1 MASISS
7 LGVGSGLDLSSI
19 LDSLTAAQKA
29 TLTPISNQQSSFTA
43 KLSAYGTL
51 KSALTTF
58 QTANTALS
66 KADLFSATSTTSST
80 TAFSATTAGNAIAG
94 KYTISVTHLAQAQTL
109 TTRTTR
115 DDTKTAIATS
125 DSKLTIQQGGD
136 KDPITI
142 DISAANSSLSGIR
155 DAINNAKA
163 GVSASIINVG
173 NGEYRLSVTSNDTGL
188 DNAMTLSVSG
198 DDALQSFMGYDA
210 SASSNGMEV
219 SVAAQNAQLT
229 VNNVAIEN
237 SSNTISDA
245 LENITL
251 NLNDVTTGNQ
261 TLTIT
266 QDTSKAQT
274 AIKDWVNA
282 YNSLIDTFSS
292 LTKYTAVDAGADS
305 QSSSNGALLG
315 DSTLRTIQT
324 QLKSMLSNTVSSSS
338 YKTLAQIGITTDPSD
353 GKLELDADKL
363 TAALKK
369 DASGVGALIVGDGKK
384 TGITT
389 TIGSNLTSWLSTTG
403 IIKAATDGV
412 SKTLNKLTKDY
423 NAASDRIDAQ
433 VARYKEQFTQLDV
446 LMTSLNSTSSYLT
459 QQFENNSNS
468 KQAIFIGRQVMYAAK
483 GTQAYAQIGV
493 ESAVMSASQQQLVTM
508 LFDGVL
514 SALVRASLFM
524 QDNNQQGK
532 GVSLSKAINIIENGL
547 RVSLDEESKD
557 ELTQNLIALYS
568 YMVRRLLQA
577 NLRNDVSAVEEVE
590 ALMRNIADAWKESL
604 LSPSLI
610 QDPV

>member
-188 DNAMTLSVSG
+188 DNAMTLLVSG

-324 QLKSMLSNTVSSSS
+324 QLKSMLSNTISSSN

-468 KQAIFIGRQVMYAAK
+468 K
-483 GTQAYAQIGV
+483 
-493 ESAVMSASQQQLVTM
+493 
-508 LFDGVL
+508 
-514 SALVRASLFM
+514 
-524 QDNNQQGK
+524 
-532 GVSLSKAINIIENGL
+532 
-547 RVSLDEESKD
+547 
-557 ELTQNLIALYS
+557 
-568 YMVRRLLQA
+568 
-577 NLRNDVSAVEEVE
+577 
-590 ALMRNIADAWKESL
+590 
-604 LSPSLI
+604 
-610 QDPV
+610 

>member
-58 QTANTALS
+58 QTTNTALS

-80 TAFSATTAGNAIAG
+80 TAFSATTAGNAITG

-109 TTRTTR
+109 TTSTTR
-115 DDTKTAIATS
+115 DDTKTAIAAS
-125 DSKLTIQQGGD
+125 DSKLTIQQGGN

-142 DISAANSSLSGIR
+142 DISAANSSLSAIR

-173 NGEYRLSVTSNDTGL
+173 NSEYRLSVTSNDTGI

-198 DDALQSFMGYDA
+198 DDALQSFMSYG
-210 SASSNGMEV
+210 ASSNGMEV
-219 SVAAQNAQLT
+219 SVVAQNAQLT

-266 QDTSKAQT
+266 QDTAKAQS

-282 YNSLIDTFSS
+282 YNSLIDNFSS
-292 LTKYTAVDAGADS
+292 LTKYTAVDAGSDS
-305 QSSSNGALLG
+305 QSSDNGALPG

-324 QLKSMLSNTVSSSS
+324 QLKSMLSNTVSSSN
-338 YKTLAQIGITTDPSD
+338 YKTLAQMGITTDPSN

-389 TIGSNLTSWLSTTG
+389 TIGANLTSWLSTTG

-459 QQFENNSNS
+459 QQFENNSSS
-468 KQAIFIGRQVMYAAK
+468 KI
-483 GTQAYAQIGV
+483 T
-493 ESAVMSASQQQLVTM
+493 AVP
-508 LFDGVL
+508 G
-514 SALVRASLFM
+514 
-524 QDNNQQGK
+524 N
-532 GVSLSKAINIIENGL
+532 
-547 RVSLDEESKD
+547 
-557 ELTQNLIALYS
+557 Y
-568 YMVRRLLQA
+568 Y
-577 NLRNDVSAVEEVE
+577 
-590 ALMRNIADAWKESL
+590 
-604 LSPSLI
+604 
-610 QDPV
+610 

>member
-229 VNNVAIEN
+229 VNNVA
-237 SSNTISDA
+237 

-468 KQAIFIGRQVMYAAK
+468 K
-483 GTQAYAQIGV
+483 
-493 ESAVMSASQQQLVTM
+493 
-508 LFDGVL
+508 
-514 SALVRASLFM
+514 
-524 QDNNQQGK
+524 
-532 GVSLSKAINIIENGL
+532 
-547 RVSLDEESKD
+547 
-557 ELTQNLIALYS
+557 
-568 YMVRRLLQA
+568 
-577 NLRNDVSAVEEVE
+577 
-590 ALMRNIADAWKESL
+590 
-604 LSPSLI
+604 
-610 QDPV
+610 

>member
-43 KLSAYGTL
+43 KLSAYSTL

-80 TAFSATTAGNAIAG
+80 TAFSAITAGNAIAG

-109 TTRTTR
+109 TTSTTR
-115 DDTKTAIATS
+115 DDTKTAIAAS
-125 DSKLTIQQGGD
+125 DSKLTIQQGGN

-142 DISAANSSLSGIR
+142 DISAANSSLSAIR

-173 NGEYRLSVTSNDTGL
+173 NSEYRLSVTSNDTGL

-198 DDALQSFMGYDA
+198 DDTLQSFMSYGA
-210 SASSNGMEV
+210 NSNGMEV
-219 SVAAQNAQLT
+219 SVVAQNAQLT

-266 QDTSKAQT
+266 QDTAKAQS

-282 YNSLIDTFSS
+282 YNSLIDNFSS
-292 LTKYTAVDAGADS
+292 LTKYTAVDAGSDS
-305 QSSSNGALLG
+305 QSSGNGALPG

-324 QLKSMLSNTVSSSS
+324 QLKSMLSNTVSSSN
-338 YKTLAQIGITTDPSD
+338 YKTLAQMGITTDPSN

-389 TIGSNLTSWLSTTG
+389 TIGTNLTSWLSTTG

-459 QQFENNSNS
+459 QQFENNSS
-468 KQAIFIGRQVMYAAK
+468 SR
-483 GTQAYAQIGV
+483 
-493 ESAVMSASQQQLVTM
+493 
-508 LFDGVL
+508 
-514 SALVRASLFM
+514 
-524 QDNNQQGK
+524 
-532 GVSLSKAINIIENGL
+532 
-547 RVSLDEESKD
+547 
-557 ELTQNLIALYS
+557 
-568 YMVRRLLQA
+568 
-577 NLRNDVSAVEEVE
+577 
-590 ALMRNIADAWKESL
+590 
-604 LSPSLI
+604 
-610 QDPV
+610 

>member
-7 LGVGSGLDLSSI
+7 LGVGSGLDLSTI

-29 TLTPISNQQSSFTA
+29 TLTPISNQQSSYTA

-66 KADLFSATSTTSST
+66 KADLFSSTTTTSST
-80 TAFSATTAGNAIAG
+80 TAFSATTAGNAITG
-94 KYTISVTHLAQAQTL
+94 KYTISVTQLAQAQTL
-109 TTRTTR
+109 TTSTTKG
-115 DDTKTAIATS
+115 DTKTAIAS
-125 DSKLTIQQGGD
+125 GDSKLTIKQGD

-173 NGEYRLSVTSNDTGL
+173 NGEYRLSVTSNTTGS

-198 DDALQSFMGYDA
+198 DDALQQFMGYDA
-210 SASSNGMEV
+210 ASSKNGMDV
-219 SVAAQNAQLT
+219 SVIAQNAKLT

-274 AIKDWVNA
+274 AISDWVTA
-282 YNSLIDTFSS
+282 YNTLLDTFSS
-292 LTKYTAVDAGADS
+292 LTKYTAVDAGSDA
-305 QSSSNGALLG
+305 QSTTNGALLG

-324 QLKSMLSNTVSSSS
+324 QLKSMLSNTVSSSA
-338 YKTLAQIGITTDPSD
+338 YKTLAQIGITTDPSN

-369 DASGVGALIVGDGKK
+369 DSTGVGALIVGDGKK

-389 TIGSNLTSWLSTTG
+389 TIGTNLTSWLSSTG

-459 QQFENNSNS
+459 QQFESTSNS
-468 KQAIFIGRQVMYAAK
+468 K
-483 GTQAYAQIGV
+483 
-493 ESAVMSASQQQLVTM
+493 
-508 LFDGVL
+508 
-514 SALVRASLFM
+514 
-524 QDNNQQGK
+524 
-532 GVSLSKAINIIENGL
+532 
-547 RVSLDEESKD
+547 
-557 ELTQNLIALYS
+557 
-568 YMVRRLLQA
+568 
-577 NLRNDVSAVEEVE
+577 
-590 ALMRNIADAWKESL
+590 
-604 LSPSLI
+604 
-610 QDPV
+610 

>member
-80 TAFSATTAGNAIAG
+80 TAFSAITAGNAIAG

-109 TTRTTR
+109 TTSTTR
-115 DDTKTAIATS
+115 DDTKTAIAAS
-125 DSKLTIQQGGD
+125 DSKLTIQQGGN

-142 DISAANSSLSGIR
+142 DISAANSSLSAIR

-173 NGEYRLSVTSNDTGL
+173 NSEYRLSVTSNDTGI

-198 DDALQSFMGYDA
+198 DDALQSFMSYG
-210 SASSNGMEV
+210 ASSNGMEV
-219 SVAAQNAQLT
+219 SVVAQNAQLT

-266 QDTSKAQT
+266 QDTAKAQS

-282 YNSLIDTFSS
+282 YNSLIDNFSS
-292 LTKYTAVDAGADS
+292 LTKYTAVDAGSDS
-305 QSSSNGALLG
+305 QSSDNGALPS

-324 QLKSMLSNTVSSSS
+324 QLKSMLSNTVSSSN
-338 YKTLAQIGITTDPSD
+338 YKTLAQMGITTDPSN

-389 TIGSNLTSWLSTTG
+389 TIGVNLTSWLSTTG

-459 QQFENNSNS
+459 QQFENNSS
-468 KQAIFIGRQVMYAAK
+468 SR
-483 GTQAYAQIGV
+483 
-493 ESAVMSASQQQLVTM
+493 
-508 LFDGVL
+508 
-514 SALVRASLFM
+514 
-524 QDNNQQGK
+524 
-532 GVSLSKAINIIENGL
+532 
-547 RVSLDEESKD
+547 
-557 ELTQNLIALYS
+557 
-568 YMVRRLLQA
+568 
-577 NLRNDVSAVEEVE
+577 
-590 ALMRNIADAWKESL
+590 
-604 LSPSLI
+604 
-610 QDPV
+610 